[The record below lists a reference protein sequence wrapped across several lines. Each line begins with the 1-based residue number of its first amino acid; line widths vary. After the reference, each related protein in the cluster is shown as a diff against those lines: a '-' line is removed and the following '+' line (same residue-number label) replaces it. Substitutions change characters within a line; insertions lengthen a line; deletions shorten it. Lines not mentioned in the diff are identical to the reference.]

1 MKKLIAL
8 LMFLFVSN
16 AFADCDWSKGITP
29 GPNNTYVYSEACH
42 LSVGKL
48 IQTNKTQAAQ
58 LIDLQKAFTLQT
70 KALSDSDARF
80 QLWMTTSLKME
91 DSLNK
96 YDELRSKNQWLF
108 FGLGVLTTIAGA
120 YTVNQIN
127 HH

>member
-16 AFADCDWSKGITP
+16 AFADCDWSKGITA
-29 GPNNTYVYSEACH
+29 GPNKTYIYSEACH
-42 LSVGKL
+42 LSVGQL

-70 KALSDSDARF
+70 KALSDSDARV
-80 QLWMTTSLKME
+80 QLWMSTSLKME
-91 DSLNK
+91 DSLTT
-96 YDELRSKNQWLF
+96 YDALKSKNEWLF
-108 FGLGVLTTIAGA
+108 FALGVVATAAGA
-120 YTVNQIN
+120 YTFNQIN